1 MNKFF
6 IILLLIISQS
16 IFAFE
21 NGFVLNGRF
30 DLSGSYTMPSISKS
44 DLNKLGANYMRGNVG
59 FIKGGEVEIGYIFGS
74 KQYFKM
80 EDNNIFSGL
89 GAFFNIGISEGF
101 AGQVSGAVV
110 SVPGGEMKQVDVY
123 FNATYAPVITTSLAC
138 KAYFLK
144 NRVAIG
150 LALGTRVI
158 ADMNPKYQF
167 YASED
172 LKGLEPEVGTLIVTK
187 DMMKKMNPASI
198 NIKVFAEYN
207 IPIIETLELILGGYM
222 AYDIYKP
229 KYITMPPKLMKLAQ
243 EKSGFD
249 PSKPVESYFINSLNF
264 GIRLGLGL
272 RL

>member
-1 MNKFF
+1 MNKFL

-16 IFAFE
+16 IFAFD
-21 NGFVLNGRF
+21 NGFVLNGRL
-30 DLSGSYTMPSISKS
+30 DLSGSYTMPSISKG
-44 DLNKLGANYMRGNVG
+44 DLAKLSADYMKGNVG
-59 FIKGGEVEIGYIFGS
+59 FIKGGEVEVGYIFGS
-74 KQYFKM
+74 KQYFRM
-80 EDNNIFSGL
+80 EDNDIFSGL

-101 AGQVSGAVV
+101 AGQISGSTTTVSG
-110 SVPGGEMKQVDVY
+110 GETKQVNVY

-144 NRVAIG
+144 NRVAVG

-158 ADMNPKYQF
+158 ADLNPKYQF
-167 YASED
+167 YASEEVA
-172 LKGLEPEVGTLIVTK
+172 GLEPEVGTLIVTK

-207 IPIIETLELILGGYM
+207 IPIIETLELILGGYV

-229 KYITMPPKLMKLAQ
+229 GYITMPPKLMTMAKDR
-243 EKSGFD
+243 GFD